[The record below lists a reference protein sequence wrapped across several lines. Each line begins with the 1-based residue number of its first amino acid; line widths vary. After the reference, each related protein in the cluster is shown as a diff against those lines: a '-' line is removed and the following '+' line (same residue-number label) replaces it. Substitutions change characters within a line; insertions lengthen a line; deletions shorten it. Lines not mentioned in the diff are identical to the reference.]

1 MKLNITPNSV
11 PKLRSSASAALSG
24 AVNVGATINIQHNTA
39 GVVGTDYH
47 RLFGDPNA
55 TQPALRIGKQGE
67 YLEAKSQALAASTAH
82 KAAVQEGR
90 EFFAAAVELL
100 RGTLGRRWGSPWS
113 AAGFTFGSLAMPAD
127 PCTALLEFHAYFQL
141 HPERES
147 VERNVNAVRAQA
159 LVAQIDA
166 ARLNV
171 AAREAA
177 KVTAKQVRDEAF
189 VALRGRLGDLRG
201 ELSLVLEDDDARW
214 YEFGFRRPIDGRL
227 PSPVDGLVL
236 RAGAHG
242 EVIAEWLASTR
253 VLNYRVTRTIVGV
266 DSSPVEVGLFTD
278 LTAVIRPLPSGATVR
293 VNVSSRNSSGET
305 ADPAQATIVVP

>member
-24 AVNVGATINIQHNTA
+24 AINLGATINIQHNTA
-39 GVVGTDYH
+39 GAVGTDYH
-47 RLFGDPNA
+47 RLFGDSTA

-67 YLEAKSQALAASTAH
+67 YLDAKSQALAASTAH
-82 KAAVQEGR
+82 QASVRTGR

-100 RGTLGRRWGSPWS
+100 RTTLGRRWGSPWN

-127 PCTALLEFHAYFQL
+127 PCAALLEFHAYFQL

-147 VERNVNAVRAQA
+147 VERNVNATRAQA

-166 ARLNV
+166 ARLDV
-171 AAREAA
+171 AAKEAA
-177 KVTAKQVRDEAF
+177 RVAAKQARDEAF
-189 VALRGRLGDLRG
+189 VTLRERIGDLRG
-201 ELSLVLEDDDARW
+201 ELDLILEDDDARW

-227 PSPVDGLVL
+227 PSPVNGLVL
-236 RAGAHG
+236 RAGAPG
-242 EVIAEWLASTR
+242 EVIAEWQASIR
-253 VLNYRVTRTIVGV
+253 VLNYRVTRTVNNV
-266 DSSPVEVGLFTD
+266 DASPVEVGLFTD
-278 LTAVIRPLPSGATVR
+278 LAAVIRPLPSGTTVR

-305 ADPAQATIVVP
+305 VPADATIVVP